1 MKGTRVKK
9 SKKSKKPELKQKL
22 FACLKVNADGYG
34 EVVWQCPYCH
44 DFWSVTDLKEGLWAT
59 RCPHC
64 HKKFAKWSK
73 DLEVRLSAEL
83 VKVENNIKTWRCPHD
98 GCGKE
103 WNCYAIM
110 ESCPHCGGLLTA

>member
-9 SKKSKKPELKQKL
+9 SKKSKKPELR
-22 FACLKVNADGYG
+22 FACFKIDAEGHGLI
-34 EVVWQCPYCH
+34 VWQCPQCRE
-44 DFWSVTDLKEGLWAT
+44 FWTQTSFKLKKC
-59 RCPHC
+59 CPNC
-64 HKKFAKWSK
+64 HKKFAKWNQK
-73 DLEVRLSAEL
+73 LEVRLSAEL

-110 ESCPHCGGLLTA
+110 ERCPHCGGLLTA

>member
-9 SKKSKKPELKQKL
+9 SKKSKKPEQR
-22 FACLKVNADGYG
+22 FACLKIDAEGHG
-34 EVVWQCPYCH
+34 LIVWQCPHCRE
-44 DFWSVTDLKEGLWAT
+44 FWTQTSLKLKKC
-59 RCPHC
+59 CPRC
-64 HKKFAKWSK
+64 HKEFAKWSK

-83 VKVENNIKTWRCPHD
+83 VKVENNIKTWRCPHN
-98 GCGKE
+98 GCRKE